1 MEPDK
6 LFDDFSVDVVEERI
20 NEIDN
25 IWTGY
30 ERYDMQFFDFLFG
43 NDESEWERIV
53 DELRE

>member
-43 NDESEWERIV
+43 NDESVWERVV